1 MRGPYETG
9 PYRYVCEW
17 CWKKSYMFFPDKGKP
32 GKEDAFYLDE
42 KEILATAPVVEL
54 EVTNGRK
61 VAAKLVT
68 VPIRQLRLNP
78 GNPRVRLRVSDPDE
92 VEIEEWLWREEG
104 TRSLYN
110 EVKYSGGLSEKPIID
125 SKLVVLEGNRRT
137 VCLRRLDDQVK
148 NGELTGYV
156 EDNFS
161 KVQCLML
168 PEDVDPKDVELLVA
182 RAHVSGKKE
191 WSPLNQAEQIYE
203 MVNKYGMT
211 SKEITNALSLG
222 PHSVELMLKAF
233 NSTMEYGGLYSH
245 LDNKWIHKF
254 SYFYELFRSRRLQ
267 DWAKSKR
274 NQKLFMR
281 LLLGEKPKLYRG
293 SQVRDLPLIVTD
305 PVALRLLRTRGF
317 DQAIEK
323 IKTEQPKTTQLNKG
337 LIEAA
342 NIIRR
347 ITRDP
352 AKISDPASLRVLG
365 EIRKKTGFILA
376 KTSQESRVE

>member
-1 MRGPYETG
+1 
-9 PYRYVCEW
+9 
-17 CWKKSYMFFPDKGKP
+17 
-32 GKEDAFYLDE
+32 
-42 KEILATAPVVEL
+42 
-54 EVTNGRK
+54 
-61 VAAKLVT
+61 
-68 VPIRQLRLNP
+68 
-78 GNPRVRLRVSDPDE
+78 VSDPDE
-92 VEIEEWLWREEG
+92 VEIEDWLWREEG

-125 SKLVVLEGNRRT
+125 SNLVVLEGNRRT

-148 NGELTGYV
+148 NGELIDYGQ
-156 EDNFS
+156 DNFS

-168 PEDVDPKDVELLVA
+168 PKEVDPKDVELLVA

-203 MVNKYGMT
+203 MVNKHGMT

-222 PHSVELMLKAF
+222 PNSVELMLKAF
-233 NSTMEYGGLYSH
+233 KSTMEYGDLYSH
-245 LDNKWIHKF
+245 LDSKWIHKF

-267 DWAKSKR
+267 DWTKSKR

-281 LLLGEKPKLYRG
+281 LLAGEKPKLYRG
-293 SQVRDLPLIVTD
+293 SQVRELPLIVID
-305 PVALRLLRTRGF
+305 PVALKLLRTRGF

-323 IKTEQPKTTQLNKG
+323 IRTERPKTAELNKG

-352 AKISDPASLRVLG
+352 ARISDPASLRVLG
-365 EIRKKTGFILA
+365 EIRKKAGFILA
-376 KTSQESRVE
+376 KSQPRV